1 MKTENVIKIASLADQ
16 IKELAY
22 ETGIPDEK
30 TDRPFRC
37 ELHPGLL
44 TSELITHFNI
54 RRRENG
60 ELINR
65 NENHFL
71 IYLNKRIFKYRSSEE
86 NHFEYNHF
94 YVHCQVA
101 LNALFDW
108 TIPKNS
114 AYVHDFYSRVL
125 SRRVDY
131 VFEDDETGIVSCV
144 IELDG
149 NSHDSKRASTIDSDK
164 ASVLRA
170 VNIPVVHIRSDL
182 IYELEKKENYGLS
195 KEFNSLLLKLFNS
208 YKSDNPVLIG
218 DEIQEKINAINIHI
232 NQS

>member
-1 MKTENVIKIASLADQ
+1 MKTDHMLKIASLAGQ
-16 IKELAY
+16 IKELAI
-22 ETGIPDEK
+22 EAGK
-30 TDRPFRC
+30 TDESFNKAFRAN
-37 ELHPGLL
+37 LHPGLL
-44 TSELITHFNI
+44 TSELIEHFKI
-54 RRRENG
+54 RRRGNG

-86 NHFEYNHF
+86 NHFVYNHF

-108 TIPKNS
+108 TIPKDS
-114 AYVHDFYSRVL
+114 DYIHDFYSRVL

-149 NSHDSKRASTIDSDK
+149 SSHDSKKASSIDSDK
-164 ASVLRA
+164 ATVLRA
-170 VNIPVVHIRSDL
+170 VNIPVVHIRSDM
-182 IYELEKKENYGLS
+182 IYELEKKENYDLS
-195 KEFNSLLLKLFNS
+195 KEFNGLLLKLFNS
-208 YKSDNPVLIG
+208 YKSENPVLIG
-218 DEIQEKINAINIHI
+218 EEVQEKINAINIHL
-232 NQS
+232 NRT

>member
-1 MKTENVIKIASLADQ
+1 MRTDNIIKIASLADQ
-16 IKELAY
+16 IKELAS
-22 ETGIPDEK
+22 EAGNTDEI
-30 TDRPFRC
+30 DARPLRAK
-37 ELHPGLL
+37 LHPGLL
-44 TSELITHFNI
+44 ASELIKHFNV
-54 RRRENG
+54 RRRDNG
-60 ELINR
+60 ELINK

-108 TIPKNS
+108 TVPKDS
-114 AYVHDFYSRVL
+114 DYVHDFYSRFL

-149 NSHDSKRASTIDSDK
+149 NSHDSKKASVIDSDK

-170 VNIPVVHIRSDL
+170 VNIPVVHIRSDM

-195 KEFNSLLLKLFNS
+195 KEFNCLLLKLFNS

-218 DEIQEKINAINIHI
+218 DEIQEKINAINKHL
-232 NQS
+232 NRP